1 MDTQEVICT
10 QASTFLNKIGLGSFD
25 IGYLLIIVA
34 GLAVLV
40 LLLIILFIV
49 QICKTGRLKKRLD
62 KFLLGKNGLS
72 LEQEMIG
79 LFEDNKFLRNNVE
92 KNRKDIRELYKRMES
107 AFQKMGLVKYDA
119 FNQMGGQ
126 LSFCLAL
133 LDENNNGF
141 ILNSVHSTEGCYSYT
156 KDIKNGECSLSL
168 GTEESE
174 ALGIA
179 MGR

>member
-1 MDTQEVICT
+1 MSTQEIMSA
-10 QASTFLNKIGLGSFD
+10 QGSMFLNKIGLGSFD

-34 GLAVLV
+34 GLTVLV
-40 LLLIILFIV
+40 LLFIILLIV
-49 QICKTGRLKKRLD
+49 QICKTSKLKKRLD
-62 KFLLGKNGLS
+62 KFMLGKNGLS
-72 LEQEMIG
+72 LEQDMIG

-92 KNRKDIRELYKRMES
+92 KNRKDIRDLYKRMES
-107 AFQKMGLVKYDA
+107 VFQKMGLVKYDA

-141 ILNSVHSTEGCYSYT
+141 ILNSVHSTEGCYFYT
-156 KDIKNGECSLSL
+156 KEIKNGECSLSL

-179 MGR
+179 KGH